1 MQNFDVKIFH
11 LLLNFRT
18 PDATLHGNS
27 KKYYYSNYLILAIVL
42 CQVATVIH
50 QLCSWIFSMVWL
62 NCLVRSFLVTAFK
75 NDCGQ
80 KKSES
85 NSARHKKN
93 LIKMIAAKKK
103 QCKIPKNTFQKWL
116 WPKKPI
122 QAVQDTKWN
131 QTVESNHRKDPT
143 AQLVDHSGD
152 LTQHNGQN
160 QIIWIVLFLWIS
172 M

>member
-62 NCLVRSFLVTAFK
+62 NCLVRAFLVTAFK

-93 LIKMIAAKKK
+93 LIKMIAAKKNSAKFQKTPFKNDSGPKNRSK
-103 QCKIPKNTFQKWL
+103 QCKIQNGTKQLRQTIEKIQLHSWWITVATWHNTMAKIKYF
-116 WPKKPI
+116 
-122 QAVQDTKWN
+122 
-131 QTVESNHRKDPT
+131 E
-143 AQLVDHSGD
+143 
-152 LTQHNGQN
+152 
-160 QIIWIVLFLWIS
+160 
-172 M
+172 